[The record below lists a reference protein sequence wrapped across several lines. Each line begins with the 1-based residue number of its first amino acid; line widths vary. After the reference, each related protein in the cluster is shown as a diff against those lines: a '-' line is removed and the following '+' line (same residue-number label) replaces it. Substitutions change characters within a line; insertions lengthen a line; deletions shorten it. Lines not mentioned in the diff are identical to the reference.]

1 MYKDIEQYTDEQ
13 IIIGIINND
22 HSMIEYFFFKK
33 CKSLFAYIIQSVFNY
48 QIDENTLISE
58 LYIYLQANDWYK
70 LKQFDYRSKLT
81 TWTSVVAV
89 RYFQK
94 KRELLIESETSQALN
109 GKTDY
114 GFNPNFC
121 VERRIDIYDALNRMQ
136 NTRYRH
142 VIEMLDLKEMRPD
155 LLAEQ
160 MNVTVDNLYNIHRRA
175 LLQLRMHIQ
184 GLLPICDN
192 IHDYSI
198 NCILINQN
206 S

>member
-1 MYKDIEQYTDEQ
+1 MESNEYKNIGSITDEQ
-13 IIIGIINND
+13 IVNGIVNND
-22 HSMIEYFFFKK
+22 HSIIEYFFLKK
-33 CKSLFAYIIQSVFNY
+33 CKSLFAYIVQSVFDY

-58 LYIYLQANDWYK
+58 LYIYLQANDWHK
-70 LKQFDYRSKLT
+70 IKQFDYRSKLT

-94 KRELLIESETSQALN
+94 KRETLIESETSQALN

-121 VERRIDIYDALNRMQ
+121 VERRIDIHEALSKMQ
-136 NTRYRH
+136 NIRYRQ

-175 LLQLRMHIQ
+175 LLQLRMLM
-184 GLLPICDN
+184 GRKE
-192 IHDYSI
+192 DYYD
-198 NCILINQN
+198 
-206 S
+206 

>member
-1 MYKDIEQYTDEQ
+1 MKDLEQYTDEQ
-13 IIIGIINND
+13 IINGIVNND

-33 CKSLFAYIIQSVFNY
+33 CKSLFAYIIQSVFDY

-58 LYIYLQANDWYK
+58 LYIYLQANDWHK
-70 LKQFDYRSKLT
+70 IKQFDYRSKLT

-94 KRELLIESETSQALN
+94 KREILIESETSQALN

-121 VERRIDIYDALNRMQ
+121 IEQRIDIHDALCKMQ
-136 NTRYRH
+136 NQRYRQ

-175 LLQLRMHIQ
+175 LLQLRMLM
-184 GLLPICDN
+184 GRKE
-192 IHDYSI
+192 DYYD
-198 NCILINQN
+198 
-206 S
+206 